1 MKIKEI
7 VDILDAEVLTGEDLL
22 DQDIEEFAASDL
34 LSDVLALSK
43 DKFLLLTGLTTQ
55 QVVRTA
61 EIAGGVGVVFVR
73 GKAPEQEAIGL
84 ARSHNIP
91 LLMTSKSMFDAC
103 RAIVEAII
111 NKDQK

>member
-7 VDILDAEVLTGEDLL
+7 VSILDAEVLTGDSYL
-22 DQDIEEFAASDL
+22 DREIEEFAVCDL

-43 DKFLLLTGLTTQ
+43 DHFLLLTGLTTQ

-61 EIAGGVGVVFVR
+61 EIAGGIGVVFVR
-73 GKAPEQEAIGL
+73 GKTPEPGAIGM

-91 LLMTSKSMFDAC
+91 LLMTSMSTFEAC
-103 RAIVEAII
+103 RAIIEDI
-111 NKDQK
+111 NKKEKK